1 MINTCQAFE
10 DCSLS
15 HQILKVSLTKDV
27 EEIVFDKEEQLNN
40 LQAIEEAVEQNNIEE
55 DLTQTT
61 YLKE

>member
-10 DCSLS
+10 DCSLY

-27 EEIVFDKEEQLNN
+27 EEIVFDKEEQFNN

-61 YLKE
+61 

>member
-10 DCSLS
+10 DCSLY

-61 YLKE
+61 